1 MQMDITKPRVISL
14 FSGAGGLDIGFEQA
28 GFRTVFA
35 TDVWDIACETLK
47 KNDMADEVFCGD
59 VRNIN
64 FKELK
69 EKYGEIDC
77 LIGTSLPTLQSNSP
91 LPCGQGRWF

>member
-47 KNDMADEVFCGD
+47 M
-59 VRNIN
+59 
-64 FKELK
+64 
-69 EKYGEIDC
+69 
-77 LIGTSLPTLQSNSP
+77 LP
-91 LPCGQGRWF
+91 

>member
-1 MQMDITKPRVISL
+1 MQMDIKKPMVISL

-47 KNDMADEVFCGD
+47 KNDMANEVFCGD
-59 VRNIN
+59 VRNID
-64 FKELK
+64 FEQLK
-69 EKYGEIDC
+69 ESHG
-77 LIGTSLPTLQSNSP
+77 QSVLS
-91 LPCGQGRWF
+91 